1 MTFTKT
7 PTGKYFVSILT
18 KEQYQPKQKTGA
30 VCGVDLGLKDF
41 AITSDGIQ
49 FKNNRYTKR
58 YERDLAKAQK
68 HLCRKQKGN
77 RSFERQK
84 RKVAKIREK
93 LSKTRCTTQSITS
106 TGI

>member
-1 MTFTKT
+1 M
-7 PTGKYFVSILT
+7 LH
-18 KEQYQPKQKTGA
+18 A
-30 VCGVDLGLKDF
+30 CGMDLGLKDF